1 MRILYFSWIKDK
13 VGKSVEEVDITAE
26 VKNIQQLI
34 NFLTEKSNSHKEA
47 FSDLEA
53 IRYSINMQT
62 ADIKDEIKDDDEV
75 AFFPPMT
82 GG

>member
-34 NFLTEKSNSHKEA
+34 NFLTEKSKVIA
-47 FSDLEA
+47 TKKPFQ
-53 IRYSINMQT
+53 I
-62 ADIKDEIKDDDEV
+62 
-75 AFFPPMT
+75 
-82 GG
+82 